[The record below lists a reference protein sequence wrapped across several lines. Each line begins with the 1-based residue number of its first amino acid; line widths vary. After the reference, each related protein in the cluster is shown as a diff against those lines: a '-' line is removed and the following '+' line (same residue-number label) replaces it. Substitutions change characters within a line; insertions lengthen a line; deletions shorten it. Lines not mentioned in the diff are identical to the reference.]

1 VSRNTSQPLRAS
13 DLWHSLTVHAPAGT
27 QETVAA
33 AEDLFTRVPAAIT
46 VVPVQFQSPERLDL
60 GGVQSATR
68 YVVSLRYRT
77 DVKADYVLV
86 EECCTARRFQ
96 ILSIVPSD
104 RRDAIDMTC
113 VTSG

>member
-1 VSRNTSQPLRAS
+1 VSRNTAEALRAG
-13 DLWHSLTVHAPAGT
+13 DLLHSITIHAPAGT
-27 QETVAA
+27 QETVATA
-33 AEDLFTRVPAAIT
+33 QDLFTGVPTAIT

-60 GGVQSATR
+60 GGLQTSTR

-77 DVKADYVLV
+77 DVKASYVLV